1 MEVTRDPGPAIT
13 NLPRHGRLTARSSL
27 GAAWMEGATGR
38 RLERIG
44 KGNPKPGVGHAEAGF
59 GREHGGEQR
68 PSVGMARR
76 AAQRP
81 GPPLPDRAASIAH
94 RYSRRD
100 MIDHGEVEA

>member
-76 AAQRP
+76 AEQRP
-81 GPPLPDRAASIAH
+81 GLLLLDNPAPLHNPYTPPHLLHHSTP
-94 RYSRRD
+94 
-100 MIDHGEVEA
+100 